1 MRSAAMSDPAIVGG
15 GLPACGSLTS
25 LGRAEGAIPG
35 TARRSELAARLRAL
49 TPDLLFSLLVVYNA
63 FRLLHHDMWRD
74 ELQAFMLAAASATP
88 LELFAKLKY
97 EGHPGLWHLLLW
109 VITRFTSDPIW
120 MQVAHLMIA
129 LGIWLLI
136 WRLSPFRPLEK
147 LLLLLSYFLFWE
159 YFVVSRSYALGVLLG
174 LGFVAMRTHR
184 PGQLF
189 WPWVLLGLLANT
201 SVFGTLWSL
210 VMGGFFAAQHWQKW
224 RAMLRG
230 AGLYAAFMALAIAT
244 MIPASDFALYAAK
257 PNLGSGNLD
266 IALNFVAG
274 AFLPFYAPF
283 MPEAL
288 NMIGG
293 PAARLAATPWGL
305 ETDSQLVA
313 LLAWLPEYAV
323 VGLLLAVPLLVCFS
337 IMRVSWRTAEFTV
350 VYVGLLLFAQ
360 LWSFAGAP
368 RHSGIIFIA
377 LIGTVWTWRSA
388 VLPARPM
395 ATLWIALL
403 VINVLGGLTTLT
415 SGLYPFSQGRN
426 AAAWLKH
433 HHLEG
438 VLLMATPDFAASSVA
453 AYLRQPIYYLNS
465 ENFGTY
471 VEWSSAA
478 KKRA

>member
-1 MRSAAMSDPAIVGG
+1 M
-15 GLPACGSLTS
+15 
-25 LGRAEGAIPG
+25 
-35 TARRSELAARLRAL
+35 
-49 TPDLLFSLLVVYNA
+49 
-63 FRLLHHDMWRD
+63 
-74 ELQAFMLAAASATP
+74 
-88 LELFAKLKY
+88 
-97 EGHPGLWHLLLW
+97 
-109 VITRFTSDPIW
+109 
-120 MQVAHLMIA
+120 
-129 LGIWLLI
+129 
-136 WRLSPFRPLEK
+136 
-147 LLLLLSYFLFWE
+147 
-159 YFVVSRSYALGVLLG
+159 VSRSYALGVLLG

-337 IMRVSWRTAEFTV
+337 IMRDSMAHGRI
-350 VYVGLLLFAQ
+350 
-360 LWSFAGAP
+360 
-368 RHSGIIFIA
+368 HSGLCWRASVRSTLEFCRCATPLWDHIHCLNWHGVDVA
-377 LIGTVWTWRSA
+377 ERRSA
-388 VLPARPM
+388 CATHGHALDRAARD
-395 ATLWIALL
+395 
-403 VINVLGGLTTLT
+403 
-415 SGLYPFSQGRN
+415 Q
-426 AAAWLKH
+426 
-433 HHLEG
+433 
-438 VLLMATPDFAASSVA
+438 
-453 AYLRQPIYYLNS
+453 
-465 ENFGTY
+465 
-471 VEWSSAA
+471 
-478 KKRA
+478 RA